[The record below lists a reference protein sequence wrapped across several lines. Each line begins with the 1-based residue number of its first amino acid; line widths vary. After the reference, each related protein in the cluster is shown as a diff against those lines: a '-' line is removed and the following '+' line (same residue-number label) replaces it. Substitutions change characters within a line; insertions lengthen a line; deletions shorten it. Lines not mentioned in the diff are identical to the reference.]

1 MSLVTLWCSADGP
14 DLTKNP
20 KDLADDAKQG
30 VKNLVAS
37 FLHPSSFLALHSK
50 TVGVHTDFCGIEPCV
65 VCDVFAHLYSAAFY
79 QSCCVMSY

>member
-37 FLHPSSFLALHSK
+37 FFPSLQFLHNIA
-50 TVGVHTDFCGIEPCV
+50 
-65 VCDVFAHLYSAAFY
+65 
-79 QSCCVMSY
+79 